1 MSTQRA
7 NSKPVAWLA
16 ASLMLL
22 ASMLSTTAAAEPG
35 SDKWRFE
42 AELYVWM
49 PDIDVTTAT
58 GGDIE
63 IPFHQILKD
72 LNMLFMGGVAAYKGK
87 WSLFAD
93 TIYFNISENDA
104 YTESVPVLGPIDLE
118 VDIDADVKMKAFI
131 GTLGGTYNVFD
142 TEKATINL
150 LGGARYL
157 WIDVDVKLDLS
168 STGLLGRPLGREI
181 NENPSGDVWD
191 GIVGVKGKINLNDK
205 WYLPYYAD
213 VGTGQSDLTWQA
225 QAGVGYKFKW
235 GDVLLSYRY
244 LDYKFD
250 SDSPLD
256 DLNVKGPQLGAK
268 FYF

>member
-7 NSKPVAWLA
+7 NRKPVAWLV

-22 ASMLSTTAAAEPG
+22 ASMLSTTAAADTD

-42 AELYVWM
+42 AELYFWL

-58 GGDIE
+58 GGDIN
-63 IPFHQILKD
+63 IPLHQILKD
-72 LNMLFMGGVAAYKGK
+72 LNMLFMGGVGAYKGK

-118 VDIDADVKMKAFI
+118 VDIGADVHMKAFI

-142 TEKATINL
+142 SEKATVNL

-157 WIDVDVKLDLS
+157 WIDVDVKLDT
-168 STGLLGRPLGREI
+168 STTILGRPLSREI
-181 NENPSGDVWD
+181 DVNPSADVWD
-191 GIVGVKGKINLNDK
+191 GIVGVKGKIYLNDK

-225 QAGVGYKFKW
+225 LAGVGYKFKW
-235 GDVLLSYRY
+235 GDVLLVYRY

-250 SDSPLD
+250 SGDELD
-256 DLNVKGPQLGAK
+256 KLTVKGPQVGAK